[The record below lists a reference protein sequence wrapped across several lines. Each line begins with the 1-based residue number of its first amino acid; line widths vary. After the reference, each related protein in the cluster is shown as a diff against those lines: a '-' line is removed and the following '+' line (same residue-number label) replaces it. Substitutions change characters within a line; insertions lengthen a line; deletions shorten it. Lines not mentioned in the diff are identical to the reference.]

1 MTPDEKLNNLK
12 EYYYSIKDCSQCG
25 LAASRTKFVF
35 GSGNSNAKIMFVG
48 EAPGKNEDLQGKPFV
63 GQAGR
68 LLDELLDS
76 IGYKRAEVF
85 IANVLKC
92 RPPQNR
98 DPDQEEIHLC
108 AKYLFEQIKI
118 IDPLIVCTLG
128 KYSTQ
133 LLLDTNEGIT
143 GLRGRVFKIG
153 SRYIL
158 PINHPAAALYA
169 PSRFGIL
176 KNDFSRIEKVM
187 AVIKTGKSDDL
198 ISIEICSNSAI
209 EEKSMEAKEKSFEKE
224 KDLKTEKNHISGN
237 LETAVDSNTNNKNV
251 SDNLINPSDIN
262 INKNINAK
270 TVKENNFQSEQMGLF
285 E

>member
-1 MTPDEKLNNLK
+1 MTPDEKLDNLK
-12 EYYYSIKDCSQCG
+12 EYYYSIKDCIQCG

-76 IGYKRAEVF
+76 IGYKRTEVF

-98 DPDQEEIHLC
+98 DPIQEEIHLC
-108 AKYLFEQIKI
+108 AEYLFEQIKI

-143 GLRGRVFKIG
+143 GLRGRVFRSG

-187 AVIKTGKSDDL
+187 GVIKTGKSDNL
-198 ISIEICSNSAI
+198 INIEFCSNSII
-209 EEKSMEAKEKSFEKE
+209 EEKPMIAK
-224 KDLKTEKNHISGN
+224 KDLKTKEIFTVEEKDLNIEKNI
-237 LETAVDSNTNNKNV
+237 
-251 SDNLINPSDIN
+251 
-262 INKNINAK
+262 
-270 TVKENNFQSEQMGLF
+270 KENNFQSEQMGLF
-285 E
+285 K